1 MKQKKGIQDFD
12 MSEPEFLIQVMNRH
26 QDWCVIVCLIGG
38 GQEINTGEAG
48 VTEWIEALKQNYAN
62 WKIYYSDNILDE
74 PVYLPETE
82 QRKWLKQQGI
92 CENSLHLAVSVR
104 SFRSERV
111 SQLVHHLLDNEA
123 EQAAELYQ
131 NVKNDYPISLTRD
144 LKQAKKWLK
153 SKAKGSERYGI
164 IASAGARRLRAE
176 GIDVKNKISPADWFL
191 NSPSDVR
198 SSYYLE
204 DVATEFDIQGLEIDF
219 SCLAWDI
226 NFYYEQGWQYQAFKG
241 TCWQQIR
248 QKEKQQYLLNAYR
261 VLLTRARQGML
272 IYIPDVDNADWTRP
286 KLKYDSTYQYLKR
299 CGLEDLS

>member
-1 MKQKKGIQDFD
+1 MKNLKYRLFKILPWYLRDVFLYYKLFGKFPNLSNPQTF
-12 MSEPEFLIQVMNRH
+12 SEKIIKRKHTQCLKNSRYSDLADKYKVRNY
-26 QDWCVIVCLIGG
+26 VCALIGA
-38 GQEINTGEAG
+38 EHLVPLVE
-48 VTEWIEALKQNYAN
+48 
-62 WKIYYSDNILDE
+62 YYSDANLLKDDILN
-74 PVYLPETE
+74 L
-82 QRKWLKQQGI
+82 
-92 CENSLHLAVSVR
+92 S
-104 SFRSERV
+104 
-111 SQLVHHLLDNEA
+111 
-123 EQAAELYQ
+123 
-131 NVKNDYPISLTRD
+131 NVVIKPNHCSGMLIFVEDYPTIEEAKNI

-299 CGLEDLS
+299 CGLEELS